1 MEYDKIITNLLI
13 SNKNKIRNGILR
25 KIKSKYPNILS
36 YLIKRYDDSESISE
50 TIRRIQYNIEK
61 RPVCKVCGKKVNYI
75 YNGNYRNVCSFK
87 CGEIYCRERR
97 FKTMIDKYGTPYP
110 YKNKDI
116 MNKMK
121 ENLEI
126 KYGVDNPSK
135 LENVKEKKKN
145 TFIKHYGVDNYFKTE
160 KSVKRSHT
168 KECINKQY
176 LTKIKNNSFGK
187 SKQED
192 TIYEKIKEVY
202 PDVIRQYKDKIRYPY
217 NCDFYIPEI
226 DLFIEYQGYYTHGKH
241 PFNINNENDKE
252 LMEKYIT
259 KYGNKDQQYII
270 WCVKDVEKRNNAKNN
285 NLNYIELFNFKKLDK
300 LIEIIKNKDYIK
312 NINNLVI

>member
-1 MEYDKIITNLLI
+1 M
-13 SNKNKIRNGILR
+13 
-25 KIKSKYPNILS
+25 
-36 YLIKRYDDSESISE
+36 
-50 TIRRIQYNIEK
+50 
-61 RPVCKVCGKKVNYI
+61 
-75 YNGNYRNVCSFK
+75 
-87 CGEIYCRERR
+87 
-97 FKTMIDKYGTPYP
+97 
-110 YKNKDI
+110 
-116 MNKMK
+116 
-121 ENLEI
+121 
-126 KYGVDNPSK
+126 
-135 LENVKEKKKN
+135 
-145 TFIKHYGVDNYFKTE
+145 
-160 KSVKRSHT
+160 
-168 KECINKQY
+168 
-176 LTKIKNNSFGK
+176 TKIKNNSFGK

-259 KYGNKDQQYII
+259 KYGNNDQQYTI
-270 WCVKDVEKRNNAKNN
+270 WCVKDVEKRNTAKNN

-312 NINNLVI
+312 NISNLVI